1 MTELNVEYAESLLK
15 LALIEHKKCQLNY
28 IGTECANGPRPE
40 ILAVELAQ
48 FEHIES
54 LLRDS
59 KKLRAIAE
67 SVVKASKS

>member
-1 MTELNVEYAESLLK
+1 MTELNAEYVESLLK
-15 LALIEHKKCQLNY
+15 LALIEQKKSQLSY
-28 IGTECANGPRPE
+28 IGSECANGPRPE
-40 ILAVELAQ
+40 ALMADLAQ